1 MPNSSQ
7 EASTTPKLFC
17 QSILLFL
24 RSSPFLRHLPC
35 DSSVVGLRSKR
46 RSDARPP
53 HSRGACRFFLVNR
66 IIICN
71 ALRNWRSNAKVVEP
85 TVPRTF
91 LLFLFLFLSLCLACL
106 FQVRDPR
113 HSCSVTFN
121 SAVTNGERRAAIF
134 TGFSDKPD
142 DLSSAFILFSSSSFP
157 LMSRNDIPVRKRIC
171 MHCRGEI
178 TRSTMCRSESMGN
191 RGGKKR
197 KYSGIARVV
206 KRQSSRNENFT
217 LANLIRVFAEGKTR
231 QPS

>member
-7 EASTTPKLFC
+7 KTSTTPKLLPIDSSLP
-17 QSILLFL
+17 SIL
-24 RSSPFLRHLPC
+24 SSPFLRHLPC

-66 IIICN
+66 IIVCN

-85 TVPRTF
+85 TVPSTF
-91 LLFLFLFLSLCLACL
+91 LLFLFLFLSLCLASL
-106 FQVRDPR
+106 FQVREPPSPR

-142 DLSSAFILFSSSSFP
+142 DLSSAFILFSSSFP

-178 TRSTMCRSESMGN
+178 TRGTVCRSESTEQ
-191 RGGKKR
+191 RGRGEE
-197 KYSGIARVV
+197 I
-206 KRQSSRNENFT
+206 
-217 LANLIRVFAEGKTR
+217 
-231 QPS
+231 